1 MSTAPM
7 RSESHPAIS
16 NSSPQSVPMAI
27 PRKILFATDFSR
39 QSNLALRYALPIARK
54 YKSKVFAVH
63 ITPAIVGLPES
74 AREGLRALGY
84 KAKVEFP
91 DELNKLEEDLSG
103 IPHEIRSKK
112 GDVWSEL
119 SAIVEKEQIDL
130 VVAGTHGRSG
140 VGKLLLGSVAEKI
153 FRRAP
158 CPVLTVGPAV
168 SGETDSIVD
177 LHEIL
182 FATDLSDASMAA
194 VPHAVSLAQE
204 NHSRLYILHTLD
216 SPATPEEENAL
227 KDRLRNIVPRDANLI
242 SQPKVFVEYGQP
254 AERIL
259 AVAEELAIDLIVLA
273 VRRTPV
279 IFEAA
284 AHLPVAT
291 AYKVITQAICPV
303 LTVREP
309 SGMKLRG

>member
-1 MSTAPM
+1 MSTAPI
-7 RSESHPAIS
+7 RRENNPAMS
-16 NSSPQSVPMAI
+16 ASVHSTAATVF
-27 PRKILFATDFSR
+27 PRNILFATDFSR

-54 YKSKVFAVH
+54 YNSKVFAAH
-63 ITPAIVGLPES
+63 IAPEIVGLPES

-84 KAKVEFP
+84 KPKAEFH
-91 DELNKLEEDLSG
+91 DEFEKLEKDLSG
-103 IPHEIRSKK
+103 IPHEMRTQK

-119 SAIVEKEQIDL
+119 SAIVEKEHIDL
-130 VVAGTHGRSG
+130 IVAGTHGRSG

-194 VPHAVSLAQE
+194 LPHAVSLAQE
-204 NHSRLYILHTLD
+204 NHARLYILHTLE
-216 SPATPEEENAL
+216 SPATPEEEDAL
-227 KDRLRNIVPRDANLI
+227 KVQLGKIVPDDANLI
-242 SQPKVFVEYGQP
+242 SQPKVFVDYGHP
-254 AERIL
+254 ADRIL
-259 AVAEELAIDLIVLA
+259 AVAEELAIDLIVLG

-303 LTVREP
+303 LTVRE
-309 SGMKLRG
+309 

>member
-1 MSTAPM
+1 
-7 RSESHPAIS
+7 
-16 NSSPQSVPMAI
+16 MAI

-54 YKSKVFAVH
+54 YKSKVFAAH
-63 ITPAIVGLPES
+63 IVPAIVNLPES
-74 AREGLRALGY
+74 AREGLLALGY
-84 KAKVEFP
+84 KPKAEFP
-91 DELNKLEEDLSG
+91 EELEQLEHALSG
-103 IPHEIRSKK
+103 IPHEILSEK
-112 GDVWSEL
+112 GDVWSKL
-119 SAIVEKEQIDL
+119 SAIVDKEQIDL
-130 VVAGTHGRSG
+130 IVAGTHGRSG

-194 VPHAVSLAQE
+194 LPHAVSLAQE
-204 NHSRLYILHTLD
+204 NRARLYILHTLD
-216 SPATPEEENAL
+216 NPATPEEEDAL
-227 KDRLRNIVPRDANLI
+227 KERLRKIVPNDANLI
-242 SQPKVFVEYGQP
+242 SQPKVFVEYGHP
-254 AERIL
+254 ADRIL
-259 AVAEELAIDLIVLA
+259 AVAEELAIDLIVLG
-273 VRRTPV
+273 VKRTPV

-309 SGMKLRG
+309 SGTK

>member
-1 MSTAPM
+1 M
-7 RSESHPAIS
+7 
-16 NSSPQSVPMAI
+16 
-27 PRKILFATDFSR
+27 
-39 QSNLALRYALPIARK
+39 
-54 YKSKVFAVH
+54 
-63 ITPAIVGLPES
+63 GLPEG

-84 KAKVEFP
+84 KPKVEFP
-91 DELNKLEEDLSG
+91 VEMEQLEQDLSG
-103 IPHEIRSKK
+103 IPHEIRSGK

-119 SAIVEKEQIDL
+119 SAIVEKEHIDL
-130 VVAGTHGRSG
+130 IVAGTHGRSG

-194 VPHAVSLAQE
+194 LPHAISLAQE
-204 NHSRLYILHTLD
+204 NYARLYILHTLD
-216 SPATPEEENAL
+216 GPATPEEEDAL
-227 KDRLRNIVPRDANLI
+227 KERLRKIIPDDANLI
-242 SQPKVFVEYGQP
+242 SQPKVFLEYGHP

-259 AVAEELAIDLIVLA
+259 AIAEELAIDLIVLG
-273 VRRTPV
+273 VRSAPV

-291 AYKVITQAICPV
+291 AYKVVTQAICPV

-309 SGMKLRG
+309 SGTK